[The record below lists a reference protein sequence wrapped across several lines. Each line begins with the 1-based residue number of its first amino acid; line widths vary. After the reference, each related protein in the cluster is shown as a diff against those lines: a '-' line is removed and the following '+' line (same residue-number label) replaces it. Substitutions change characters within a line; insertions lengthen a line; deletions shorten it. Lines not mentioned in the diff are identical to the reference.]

1 MLTLSPNQV
10 LLFDGGMGTQLQL
23 RHLTAQDFD
32 ITGNTL
38 ASLRSGALPCPQI
51 TLSEPRSAD
60 SLEGCNELLSL
71 TRPDV
76 IADIHRAYFEA
87 GSDIVETNTFG
98 ANAIV
103 LAEYLPE
110 ADCARVAYELNKA
123 SAQLAKKVADEFNA
137 KMLSS
142 ADASEQREENASAL
156 KKYVAGSIGPGTKL
170 PSLGHIDYDTLKAAY
185 TDQARGLIDG
195 GVDCLL
201 VETCQD
207 PLQIKAALAAI
218 MDVKQDRHSGERRNP
233 GQATLKMDARLRGHD
248 GLENPFPPVIVQ
260 VTVETTG
267 TLLVGSGIDVALTV
281 LMPYIE
287 HAGIAAIGLNCATGP
302 QEMLEHVRYL
312 CQHSPVPVSVQP
324 NAGIPENIGGK
335 AHYPLTP
342 EVLAKYHY
350 RFVTELGVSIV
361 GACCGSGPEHIKAVK
376 EALKGVTPAKRA
388 FEAARNMPERSEAS
402 MLLVQNG
409 ASSLF
414 SRTDL
419 TINPPP
425 ILIGERTNA
434 NGSLKFRNLL
444 SQDDYDGL
452 VGIARGQLRQ
462 GAHWLDVCT
471 AYVGRDEVRDMRETI
486 ARYTQQV
493 DAPLV
498 IDSTEIPVIREALKL
513 IGGRAIVNSINLE
526 DGEAKL
532 DAICALCKAFGA
544 AVVALTIDETGM
556 AKTVE
561 HKLAV
566 AQRIYDLVTQRHGLS
581 AEDLIFD
588 PLTFTL
594 GSGDAEFRDAGVAT
608 IEAIRQIKA
617 QLPGVKTTLGVSNI
631 SFGLSPAARHVL
643 NSVFLHEAVQAG
655 LDTAIIN
662 SAHLMPYAQIPELER
677 ELCLN
682 LIRNQWVNDQ
692 DPLHALMAHFEQADQ
707 GNAPGRRSESALPVQ
722 LEERLKQRIIQGEK
736 TGLNEDLAEA
746 LKTHAPLAIIN
757 EILLDGM
764 RVVGELFGAGDL
776 QLPFVLQSAE
786 VMKAAVAYLEPFM
799 EKIEGESSHKGVMV
813 IATVKGDVHDI
824 GKNLVDILVSNNGY
838 KVINLGIK
846 QPLEPILEATREH
859 NADLIA
865 MSGLLVK
872 STVIMRENLIAM
884 AERGLKTP
892 VVLGGAALTP
902 RFVAEDCQSVYPGRL
917 FYGRDAFST
926 LHTLDAI
933 MQAKANKDDAFFLP
947 QTKDGNAPQ
956 GEALAGDGS
965 KKNSEE
971 SVLPEEKIFDDVG
984 DPLLNAKQAL
994 EVLDKKRSEH
1004 VDESNPIP
1012 EPPFYGTRIVEEI
1025 ALEKI
1030 YPFVNHRALV
1040 TGHWQFK
1047 RGSKTKT
1054 EHEALLREQA
1064 YPILEELKDRALRE
1078 NLLAPKL
1085 VYGFFPCQSEGN
1097 SLILYEDDAKTERL
1111 RMTFP
1116 RGGKQRL
1123 CLADFFA
1130 SKQSG
1135 RMDNLAMQLVTMGP
1149 NPTLHE
1155 RQLFKDGQFSE
1166 YFLFHGF
1173 SVEMAEALA
1182 EYWHKEIRAMWGIA
1196 GQDDPDPQKIL
1207 GSHYQGERFSAGYPA
1222 CPDLEDQLVQATL
1235 LHPERVGV
1243 VITENFLFEPEQT
1256 TSALI
1261 LHHPQAHY
1269 FDVR

>member
-1 MLTLSPNQV
+1 C
-10 LLFDGGMGTQLQL
+10 
-23 RHLTAQDFD
+23 RHASDEQTAVSTVFQAPSH
-32 ITGNTL
+32 GL
-38 ASLRSGALPCPQI
+38 AWPA
-51 TLSEPRSAD
+51 AD
-60 SLEGCNELLSL
+60 ALEGCNELLSI

-76 IADIHRAYFEA
+76 IADIHRAYFQA

-98 ANAIV
+98 ANEIV
-103 LAEYLPE
+103 LAEYLPQD
-110 ADCARVAYELNKA
+110 DCPSVAYALNKA
-123 SAQLAKKVADEFNA
+123 SAQLAKGVAQEFNA
-137 KMLSS
+137 KIVSS
-142 ADASEQREENASAL
+142 ANLTEGDAAGAL
-156 KKYVAGSIGPGTKL
+156 LPLKYVAGSIGPGTKL
-170 PSLGHIDYDTLKAAY
+170 PSLGHIGYDALKASYAN
-185 TDQARGLIDG
+185 QVRGLMDG

-207 PLQIKAALAAI
+207 PLQIKAALSAI
-218 MDVKQDRHSGERRNP
+218 MEVQSEASTRGNLSQGE
-233 GQATLKMDARLRGHD
+233 GASDTERGRV
-248 GLENPFPPVIVQ
+248 PVIVQ

-281 LMPYIE
+281 LQPYIA

-342 EVLAKYHY
+342 EVFAKYHH
-350 RFVTELGVSIV
+350 RFVTELGVSII
-361 GACCGSGPEHIKAVK
+361 GGCCGT
-376 EALKGVTPAKRA
+376 TPAHINAAYQMLSDAQPASRA
-388 FEAARNMPERSEAS
+388 IQPQPSGAA
-402 MLLVQNG
+402 
-409 ASSLF
+409 SLF

-419 TINPPP
+419 TVDPAP

-444 SQDDYDGL
+444 AEDDYDGL
-452 VGIARGQLRQ
+452 VAIARGQLRQ
-462 GAHWLDVCT
+462 GAHWLDVCA
-471 AYVGRDEVRDMRETI
+471 AYVGRDEVKDMHETLS
-486 ARYTQQV
+486 RFTQQV

-498 IDSTEIPVIREALKL
+498 IDSTEVPVLRQALSL

-526 DGEAKL
+526 DGQDKL
-532 DAICALCKAFGA
+532 DAICALCKEFGA

-566 AQRIYDLVTQRHGLS
+566 AERIYKLVTEHHGLNG
-581 AEDLIFD
+581 EDLIFD

-594 GSGDAEFRDAGVAT
+594 GSGDAEFREAGIAT
-608 IEAIRQIKA
+608 LEGIRQIKA
-617 QLPGVKTTLGVSNI
+617 KLPGVKTTLGVSNI
-631 SFGLSPAARHVL
+631 SFGLSSAARHVL

-682 LIRNQWVNDQ
+682 LIHNHWKNSR
-692 DPLHALMAHFEQADQ
+692 DPLHVLMAHFDNVQSDGSPSKAKKAT
-707 GNAPGRRSESALPVQ
+707 NLPDN
-722 LEERLKQRIIQGEK
+722 LEDRLKQRIIQGEK
-736 TGLNEDLAEA
+736 TGLPDDLDLA
-746 LKTHAPLAIIN
+746 LKAHPPLTIIN
-757 EILLDGM
+757 DILLDGM
-764 RVVGELFGAGDL
+764 RVVGDLFGAGEL

-786 VMKAAVAYLEPFM
+786 VMKAAVAYLEPYM
-799 EKIEGESSHKGVMV
+799 EKTEGESSCKGTMV

-838 KVINLGIK
+838 KVVNLGIK
-846 QPLEPILEATREH
+846 QPLEPILQSLADH
-859 NADLIA
+859 QADLVA

-884 AERGLKTP
+884 KERGIQVP

-902 RFVAEDCQSVYPGRL
+902 RFVSEDCQSVYDGRL
-917 FYGRDAFST
+917 FYGKDAFST

-933 MQAKANKDDAFFLP
+933 MEAKATGDNDFFLP
-947 QTKDGNAPQ
+947 SAHEEQVK
-956 GEALAGDGS
+956 GS
-965 KKNSEE
+965 QDDSAHHVDTSEE
-971 SVLPEEKIFDDVG
+971 KVFDDVG
-984 DPLLNAKQAL
+984 EPMLAATQTLQ
-994 EVLDKKRSEH
+994 VLDTRRSEH
-1004 VDESNPIP
+1004 VGEENPIP
-1012 EPPFYGTRIVEEI
+1012 EPPFYGTKLVEDI
-1025 ALEKI
+1025 PLELI

-1047 RGSKTKT
+1047 RGSKSKT

-1064 YPILEELKDRALRE
+1064 YPILEELKGRAKAD

-1097 SLILYEDDAKTERL
+1097 SLIIYEDDAKTERL

-1123 CLADFFA
+1123 CLSDFFA
-1130 SKQSG
+1130 SKASG
-1135 RMDNLAMQLVTMGP
+1135 RMDNIALQLVTMGP
-1149 NPTLHE
+1149 NPTLYE
-1155 RQLFKDGQFSE
+1155 RHLFDDGQFSD

-1182 EYWHKEIRAMWGIA
+1182 EYWHKEIRHMWGIA
-1196 GQDDPDPQKIL
+1196 DKDDADPQKL
-1207 GSHYQGERFSAGYPA
+1207 LSSHYQGERFSAGYPA
-1222 CPDLEDQLVQATL
+1222 CPDLEDQRVQAML
-1235 LHPERVGV
+1235 LQPERVGV

-1256 TSALI
+1256 TSALV